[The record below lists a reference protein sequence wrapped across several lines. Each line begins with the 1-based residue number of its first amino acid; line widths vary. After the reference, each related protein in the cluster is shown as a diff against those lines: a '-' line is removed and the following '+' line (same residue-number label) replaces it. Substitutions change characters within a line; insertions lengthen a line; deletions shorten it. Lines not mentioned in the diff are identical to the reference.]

1 MGRPHLLGGEEMKK
15 VYLAL
20 AVLFAVVAFPGKAS
34 AQTRYPHYRDI
45 RYLDANGQQVG
56 ARITLCNGQTMFS
69 GTVTSIVDDT
79 GFQPCAPI
87 FQKAPVSPGEL
98 WYWECIGPNG
108 NPCTGTMDTDPNC
121 VASDDYIYL
130 CSIKFN

>member
-1 MGRPHLLGGEEMKK
+1 
-15 VYLAL
+15 
-20 AVLFAVVAFPGKAS
+20 
-34 AQTRYPHYRDI
+34 
-45 RYLDANGQQVG
+45 
-56 ARITLCNGQTMFS
+56 MFS

>member
-1 MGRPHLLGGEEMKK
+1 MKK

-20 AVLFAVVAFPGKAS
+20 AVLFAVAAFPGKAS
-34 AQTRYPHYRDI
+34 AQTRYPHYRDT

-98 WYWECIGPNG
+98 WYWECTQPNG
-108 NPCTGTMDTDPNC
+108 TDSNHDG
-121 VASDDYIYL
+121 SIDNMYQ